1 MHKFK
6 LWLIDACACTCAC
19 QFNYLERLTNAATFH
34 NFNDI
39 AAVNPNFTV
48 SDYIKLKGI
57 SVNEVTA
64 VVKHIF
70 NVAA

>member
-6 LWLIDACACTCAC
+6 LWLIDACACTCAYN
-19 QFNYLERLTNAATFH
+19 FNYLERLTNAATFH

-39 AAVNPNFTV
+39 AALNSEFTIG
-48 SDYIKLKGI
+48 DYLKLKGI
-57 SVNEVTA
+57 SVNEVT

-70 NVAA
+70 DVAA